1 MASATNAAVK
11 ENRVYLSGPYTGIE
25 YIAPKM
31 FANAKN
37 YLLDKKKATSVWTP
51 TENIPSICTWEE
63 SMVICR
69 NMLSKENIDEL
80 VVIING
86 KTFSSKGVA
95 QEIAIAKQKGIK
107 ITFMLAFGSDIAGE
121 SDYSFMKPAMI

>member
-1 MASATNAAVK
+1 MSNSRNSEAK

-25 YIAPKM
+25 YVAPKM
-31 FANAKN
+31 FANAKDF
-37 YLLDKKKATSVWTP
+37 LLKNKKATSVWTP

-69 NMLSKENIDEL
+69 NMLTKENIDEL

-86 KTFSSKGVA
+86 KTFSSRGVA
-95 QEIAIAKQKGIK
+95 QEISIAKQKGIK
-107 ITFMLAFGSDIAGE
+107 ITFMLAFGSELTGE
-121 SDYSFMKPAMI
+121 SDYAFMKPAMI